1 MNSYPFL
8 ISRLSISKSN
18 AHSFS
23 NTWNKSSPDWWEII
37 LMCSSSFI
45 KINKLFVRSC
55 HIPLPSFQVWF
66 KEHFC
71 FKNMW
76 WLCNILLRFL
86 SGSWVSEMNSPW
98 TSPFRKKQN
107 ATLSRLE
114 QFSIERRKTKAK
126 VNALASYKLRTQ
138 TIHWTNQSSKSS
150 DYIWQVATDP

>member
-8 ISRLSISKSN
+8 ISRLSISRSN
-18 AHSFS
+18 APSFT

-45 KINKLFVRSC
+45 KINRLFVRSC

-76 WLCNILLRFL
+76 CFCNILLRFL
-86 SGSWVSEMNSPW
+86 SGSWFTEMNSPLR
-98 TSPFRKKQN
+98 SPFRENQN

-114 QFSIERRKTKAK
+114 QFAIERRQTKANVITLANYKGHIKYNEPIK
-126 VNALASYKLRTQ
+126 VRS
-138 TIHWTNQSSKSS
+138 H
-150 DYIWQVATDP
+150 DYVWRVVTDP